1 MFQNF
6 LGAGQEFWSS
16 GPGAAVQGASNLAY
30 GQNPPYALDDFAAI
44 YPQFFGPKTALSGC
58 GLTTGSA
65 VITAPSVD
73 GLSTGQFVQSSG
85 MPKGTVIVD
94 VGSGNFTV
102 NTTATV
108 TNTNAT
114 VQVYEA
120 APLPAYVVKLYLN
133 LAYSSLQFVRWQE
146 QWCIAMSLFIAHYLT
161 LFMQASSSEV
171 LTTLATT
178 VHGEVP
184 AGAVPGSV
192 FTLSAVPPGGALQ
205 SLTLNGA
212 FQTPGVDYAL
222 DGQTVTMIAPV
233 AHGSLWATWPVQV
246 QALSPVWGSPSAI
259 AAAGLAGGI
268 QTSKSV
274 GDVSVSYSVLSSL
287 ENWGAW
293 NMTKFGILLATMA
306 RVIGS
311 GPMLIW

>member
-1 MFQNF
+1 VIIG
-6 LGAGQEFWSS
+6 LSR
-16 GPGAAVQGASNLAY
+16 GP
-30 GQNPPYALDDFAAI
+30 NPPYALDDFAAV
-44 YPQFFGPKTALSGC
+44 YPQFFGQKTALSGC
-58 GLTTGSA
+58 GLTAGSTS
-65 VITAPSVD
+65 ITVPSVD
-73 GLSTGQFVQSSG
+73 GLSTGQFVQNSG
-85 MPKGTVIVD
+85 LPKGAVIID

-102 NTTATV
+102 NNATTV

-133 LAYSSLQFVRWQE
+133 LAYSSLQFVCWQE

-178 VHGEVP
+178 VHGETPVS
-184 AGAVPGSV
+184 AVPGSV
-192 FTLSAVPPGGALQ
+192 FTLSSTPPGGVLQ
-205 SLTLNGA
+205 SLTLSGV
-212 FQTPGVDYAL
+212 FQTPGVDYTL
-222 DGQTVTMIAPV
+222 DGQIITTTNPV
-233 AHGSLWATWPVQV
+233 ASGQLWATWPVQV
-246 QALSPVWGSPSAI
+246 ETFSPVYGTPSAI

-274 GDVSVSYSVLSSL
+274 GDVSVSYQVLTSL

-293 NMTKFGILLATMA
+293 NLTRFGQLLATMA

-311 GPMLIW
+311 GPALIW